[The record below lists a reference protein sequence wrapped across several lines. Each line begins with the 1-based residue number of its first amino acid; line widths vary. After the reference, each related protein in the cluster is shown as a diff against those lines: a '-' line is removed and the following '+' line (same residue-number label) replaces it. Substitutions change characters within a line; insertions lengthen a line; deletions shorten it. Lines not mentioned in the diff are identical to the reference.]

1 MKKNEKKIA
10 YVINHISF
18 FASHIL
24 PLALETK
31 KAGNDI
37 IVFCGQG
44 GSNEMEI
51 EAKKIL
57 KKNKINYINIGFLPG
72 SIKIF
77 SEIRF
82 LIKFIKE
89 LKKYNPDIIHAISL
103 KGILYSSI
111 YFNIF
116 GVKKLICF
124 ITGMGYFFTNKL
136 KLRELLL
143 KHIILFIIKI
153 TLSAKNTLLT
163 LENKTDKKFF
173 IKKIKIDKSRIKIF
187 DGAGVDI
194 NKFYLDNK
202 KKEKIVLF
210 PARVLVEKGINEFLS
225 SAKILSI
232 KYPDWLFYVAGTLN
246 YKKNQDPFLKN
257 IIQKNIIFLGY
268 YKQMHKLFNRSSI
281 VCLPSYREGFPKSL
295 IEACGSG
302 CAIVTTNVP
311 GCRDAIINNF
321 NGYLCKP
328 RDANS
333 LFKKLDVLMGDKKI
347 RNTFAKN
354 SRKIAVNKYDL
365 KIFIKKNLKNYT
377 LNQA

>member
-1 MKKNEKKIA
+1 MKKKIA

-31 KAGNDI
+31 KKGYDV
-37 IVFCGQG
+37 IVFCGHG
-44 GSNEMEI
+44 GSKEMEI

-57 KKNKINYINIGFLPG
+57 KKNKIKYINIGFLPG

-77 SEIRF
+77 NEIKF
-82 LIKFIKE
+82 VIKFIKE
-89 LKKYNPDIIHAISL
+89 LRKFNPDILHAISL
-103 KGILYSSI
+103 KGILYSCI

-116 GVKKLICF
+116 GAKKLICF

-143 KHIILFIIKI
+143 KYIILFIIKI
-153 TLSAKNTLLT
+153 TLNVKNTLLI
-163 LENKTDKKFF
+163 LENKTDKNFF
-173 IKKIKIDKSRIKIF
+173 IKKIKINKAKIKIF
-187 DGAGVDI
+187 NGAGVDL
-194 NKFYLDNK
+194 NKFNFDINK
-202 KKEKIVLF
+202 KKKIVLF
-210 PARVLVEKGINEFLS
+210 PARVLVEKGINEFLN
-225 SAKILSI
+225 SAKILSK
-232 KYPDWLFYVAGTLN
+232 KYPDWLFYIAGTLN
-246 YKKNQDPFLKN
+246 YRKNQNLLIKKTN
-257 IIQKNIIFLGY
+257 QKNIIFLGY
-268 YKQMHKLFNRSSI
+268 CKKIYKLFNRSWI

-311 GCRDAIINNF
+311 GCRDAIIDNF

-328 RDANS
+328 RDVNS
-333 LFKKLDVLMGDKKI
+333 LSKKLDILMGNKKK

-354 SRKIAVNKYDL
+354 SRKIALYKYDL
-365 KIFIKKNLKNYT
+365 RVFVQKNLKNYVFK
-377 LNQA
+377 QS